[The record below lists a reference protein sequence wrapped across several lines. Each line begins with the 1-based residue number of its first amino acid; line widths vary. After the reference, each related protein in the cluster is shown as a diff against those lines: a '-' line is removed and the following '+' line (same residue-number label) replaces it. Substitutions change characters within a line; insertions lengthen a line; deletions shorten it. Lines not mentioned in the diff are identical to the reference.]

1 MFADCPTYGTS
12 QHVLSG
18 NSYRPSFGPE
28 LADENISPSAIPW
41 TIPMNPGNLGT
52 ETGSTAAF
60 GGSA

>member
-1 MFADCPTYGTS
+1 MSPPFVTT
-12 QHVLSG
+12 
-18 NSYRPSFGPE
+18 NS
-28 LADENISPSAIPW
+28 AMPW